1 MRITSKFGY
10 RIHPIDKVRRM
21 HSGLDIVSDVG
32 GKFPIYAVGGGQV
45 VRSRQ
50 VAKVGCKD
58 NTWQWGQYVAVRQYD
73 GKTVYYCHLSKRNVK
88 TGEVISAGQQI
99 GISGSTG
106 YSTGIHL
113 HFEVRNSKG
122 IAINAADYLGI
133 PNQVGTVK
141 IPQLEPREST
151 VSTGATAEKYT
162 IPEGAKFTNGTA
174 VPKRLWGKTYTVCG
188 RTARAVLLEEINSWV
203 IVK

>member
-21 HSGLDIVSDVG
+21 HSGLDIVSDTG
-32 GKFPIYAVGGGQV
+32 GKFPVYAVGGGQV

-88 TGEVISAGQQI
+88 AGEVISAGQQI

-113 HFEVRNSKG
+113 HFEVRNAKG

-133 PNQVGTVK
+133 PNQIGSVK

-151 VSTGATAEKYT
+151 DSTGETVEKYT
-162 IPEGAKFTNGTA
+162 IPEGAKYTNGLA

>member
-1 MRITSKFGY
+1 
-10 RIHPIDKVRRM
+10 M

-32 GKFPIYAVGGGQV
+32 GKFPVYAVGCGQV

-58 NTWQWGQYVAVRQYD
+58 NTWQWGQYIAVRQYD
-73 GKTVYYCHLSKRNVK
+73 GKTVYYCHLSKRNAK
-88 TGEVISAGQQI
+88 SGEIISAGQQI

-113 HFEVRNSKG
+113 HFEVRNAKG

-141 IPQLEPREST
+141 IPQLELREST
-151 VSTGATAEKYT
+151 VSTSETVEKYT
-162 IPEGAKFTNGTA
+162 IPNGAKYTNGIS
-174 VPKRLWGKTYTVCG
+174 VPKRLCGKTFTVK
-188 RTARAVLLEEINSWV
+188 RQTPDAVLLAEINSWV
-203 IVK
+203 KL

>member
-10 RIHPIDKVRRM
+10 RIHPIDHVRRM
-21 HSGLDIVSDVG
+21 HSGLDIVSDIG
-32 GKFPIYAVGGGQV
+32 GKFPVYAVGGGQV

-50 VAKVGCKD
+50 VAKIGCKD
-58 NTWQWGQYVAVRQYD
+58 QTWQWGQYVAVRQYD

-88 TGEVISAGQQI
+88 AGEVISAGQQI

-113 HFEVRNSKG
+113 HFEVRNAKG

-133 PNQVGTVK
+133 PNQIGSVK

-151 VSTGATAEKYT
+151 EPTSKPVEKYT
-162 IPEGAKFTNGTA
+162 IPDGAKYTNGVS
-174 VPKRLWGKTYTVCG
+174 VPKRLWGKTFTVCG

-203 IVK
+203 VVK

>member
-10 RIHPIDKVRRM
+10 RIHPIDKVRKM
-21 HSGLDIVSDVG
+21 HSGLDIISDVG
-32 GKFPIYAVGGGQV
+32 GKFPVYAVGGGQV

-88 TGEVISAGQQI
+88 AGEVISAGQQI

-113 HFEVRNSKG
+113 HFEVRNSKE

-133 PNQVGTVK
+133 PNQVGSVK

-151 VSTGATAEKYT
+151 DSTSGAVEKYT
-162 IPEGAKFTNGTA
+162 IPEGAKYTNGVA

-188 RTARAVLLEEINSWV
+188 RTARTVLLEEINSWV

>member
-10 RIHPIDKVRRM
+10 RIHPIDHVRRM

-32 GKFPIYAVGGGQV
+32 GKFPVYAVGGGRV

-50 VAKVGCKD
+50 VARAGCKD

-73 GKTVYYCHLSKRNVK
+73 GKTAYYCHLSKRSVK
-88 TGEVISAGQQI
+88 AGEVISAGQQI

-113 HFEVRNSKG
+113 HFEVRNAKG
-122 IAINAADYLGI
+122 IAINAGDYLGI
-133 PNQVGTVK
+133 PNQVGPVK

-151 VSTGATAEKYT
+151 DSTTGSVEKYT
-162 IPEGAKFTNGTA
+162 IPNGAKYTNGVS
-174 VPKRLWGKTYTVCG
+174 VPKRLWGKTFTVKQQ
-188 RTARAVLLEEINSWV
+188 TAGAVLLAEINSWV
-203 IVK
+203 TL

>member
-1 MRITSKFGY
+1 
-10 RIHPIDKVRRM
+10 M

-32 GKFPIYAVGGGQV
+32 GKFPVYAVVGGRV

-88 TGEVISAGQQI
+88 AGEVISAGQQI

-133 PNQVGTVK
+133 PNQVGTVE

-151 VSTGATAEKYT
+151 VPTSKPVEKYT
-162 IPEGAKFTNGTA
+162 SPNGAKYTTGMN
-174 VPKRLWGKTYTVCG
+174 VPKRLWGKTFTVK
-188 RTARAVLLEEINSWV
+188 RQTADAVLLAEINSWV
-203 IVK
+203 KL

>member
-1 MRITSKFGY
+1 MKITSKFGL

-21 HSGLDIVSDVG
+21 HSGLDIVSDAG
-32 GKFPIYAVGGGQV
+32 GKFPVYAVGGGQV

-50 VAKVGCKD
+50 VAKIGCKD

-88 TGEVISAGQQI
+88 AGEIVSAGQQI

-141 IPQLEPREST
+141 IPQLEPREFT
-151 VSTGATAEKYT
+151 VSTCETVEKYT
-162 IPEGAKFTNGTA
+162 IPEGAKYTNGAA

>member
-1 MRITSKFGY
+1 
-10 RIHPIDKVRRM
+10 M

-32 GKFPIYAVGGGQV
+32 GKFPVYAVVGGRV

-88 TGEVISAGQQI
+88 AGEVISAGQQI

-133 PNQVGTVK
+133 PNQVGTVE

-151 VSTGATAEKYT
+151 VPTSKPVEKYT
-162 IPEGAKFTNGTA
+162 IPNGAKYTNGMN
-174 VPKRLWGKTYTVCG
+174 VPKRLWGKTFTVK
-188 RTARAVLLEEINSWV
+188 RQTADAVLLAEINSWV
-203 IVK
+203 KL

>member
-1 MRITSKFGY
+1 
-10 RIHPIDKVRRM
+10 M

-32 GKFPIYAVGGGQV
+32 GKFPVYAVVGGRV

-50 VAKVGCKD
+50 VAKIGCKD

-88 TGEVISAGQQI
+88 AGEVISAGQQI

-133 PNQVGTVK
+133 PNQVGTVE

-151 VSTGATAEKYT
+151 VPTTGGVEKYT
-162 IPEGAKFTNGTA
+162 IPNGAKYTNGMS
-174 VPKRLWGKTYTVCG
+174 VPKRLWGKTFTVKWQTTG
-188 RTARAVLLEEINSWV
+188 AVLLAEINSWV
-203 IVK
+203 AL

>member
-10 RIHPIDKVRRM
+10 RIHPIDHVRRM

-32 GKFPIYAVGGGQV
+32 GKFPIYAVGGGRV

-50 VAKVGCKD
+50 VARTGCKD
-58 NTWQWGQYVAVRQYD
+58 NTWQWGQYVAVQQYD

-88 TGEVISAGQQI
+88 AGEVISAGQQI

-113 HFEVRNSKG
+113 HFEVRNAKG
-122 IAINAADYLGI
+122 VAINAADYLGI
-133 PNQVGTVK
+133 PNQVGSVK

-151 VSTGATAEKYT
+151 DSTPESVEKYT
-162 IPEGAKFTNGTA
+162 IPNGAKYTNGMN
-174 VPKRLWGKTYTVCG
+174 VPKRLWGKTFTVCG

-203 IVK
+203 VVK